1 MSKPNQ
7 RQIVLVAI
15 FAFLAI
21 MPLWIRVYQAEVLII
36 LFINI
41 ILAVSFYIIAQ
52 SGEWS
57 LAHAVMM
64 GVGAYSSA
72 LFTSRLGIPI
82 YASIPIAAAVAAG
95 IGRLISYPLVRM
107 TGFGFFIGSFA
118 AGEAIRLTWVRM
130 RDPFG
135 GVRGLINIPTPE
147 TISMAGIAVDFSRTT
162 PYYLVTLGVMAACLF
177 FMYRIDKSR
186 LGDTFRAIH
195 SDPDLAE
202 STGINIT
209 YNRNL
214 AFMIGSLF
222 AGIAGAL
229 LVHRLGAVDPR
240 TFSITT
246 MLYLLVWVVV
256 GGTGSFI
263 SPIIGVSVM
272 TAVFEGARGLAEW
285 RPFLFGAILVVVLIF
300 IPGGLGSLIPKI
312 QERYKK
318 RRKPGT

>member
-1 MSKPNQ
+1 M
-7 RQIVLVAI
+7 AI

-72 LFTSRLGIPI
+72 LFTSQLGIPI

-118 AGEAIRLTWVRM
+118 AGEAIRLTWVRV

-202 STGINIT
+202 SAGINIT
-209 YNRNL
+209 SYRNQ

-285 RPFLFGAILVVVLIF
+285 RPFLFGAILVLVLIF

>member
-1 MSKPNQ
+1 
-7 RQIVLVAI
+7 
-15 FAFLAI
+15 
-21 MPLWIRVYQAEVLII
+21 MPLWLRVYQAEVMII

-41 ILAVSFYIIAQ
+41 ILTVSFYIVAQ
-52 SGEWS
+52 TGEWS

-82 YASIPIAAAVAAG
+82 FASIPIAALVAAG

-118 AGEAIRLTWVRM
+118 AGEAIRLAWVRI

-147 TISMAGIAVDFSRTT
+147 TISVAGIAVDFSRTT

-202 STGINIT
+202 SAGINIT
-209 YNRNL
+209 SYRNL

-222 AGIAGAL
+222 AGVAGAL
-229 LVHRLGAVDPR
+229 LVHRMGAVDPHG
-240 TFSITT
+240 FSLTT
-246 MLYLLVWVVV
+246 MIYLLVWVVV
-256 GGTGSFI
+256 GGTNSFI

-285 RPFLFGAILVVVLIF
+285 RPFLFGAILVLVLIF
-300 IPGGLGSLIPKI
+300 APGGLGSLIPKI

-318 RRKPGT
+318 LRGG

>member
-1 MSKPNQ
+1 MSKPNP
-7 RQIVLVAI
+7 RQIVLVAV
-15 FAFLAI
+15 FALLAV
-21 MPLWIRVYQAEVLII
+21 MPLWLRAYHTEVLII

-52 SGEWS
+52 TGEWS
-57 LAHAVMM
+57 LAHVVMM

-82 YASIPIAAAVAAG
+82 FASIPIAALVAAG
-95 IGRLISYPLVRM
+95 IGRLINYPLVRM

-130 RDPFG
+130 RYPFG
-135 GVRGLINIPTPE
+135 GVRGLINIPTPG
-147 TISMAGIAVDFSRTT
+147 TISVAGFAVNFSHAI
-162 PYYLVTLGVMAACLF
+162 PYYLMTLGVMAVSLF

-195 SDPDLAE
+195 SDPDLAG

-209 YNRNL
+209 SYRNQ

-222 AGIAGAL
+222 AGLAGAL
-229 LVHRLGAVDPR
+229 LVHRMGSVDPHG
-240 TFSITT
+240 FSITT
-246 MLYLLVWVVV
+246 MIYLLVWVVV

-272 TAVFEGARGLAEW
+272 TAIFEGARGLAQW
-285 RPFLFGAILVVVLIF
+285 RPFLFGAILILMLIF
-300 IPGGLGSLIPKI
+300 VPGGLGSLIPKV

-318 RRKPGT
+318 LRSG